1 MWKQQL
7 YKEIPRGLSGTVNL
21 PAHAGTLVWSL
32 GQEDSLEEEMAT
44 HSSIPAWDIPRTEE
58 PGGLQSM
65 GVAESDT
72 TEQLSTRAYNYMK
85 VL

>member
-1 MWKQQL
+1 MWKQRL